1 MVAAASSVM
10 EKRPLIKEGGKKV
23 GKEVKDMLRGEKV
36 ARMEAGLEV
45 AVVFLRTVRDL
56 GAVEVI
62 LGGVGVSIKIIPVG
76 EGVDLLTM
84 EQISKM
90 YVVIIAMNMVE

>member
-1 MVAAASSVM
+1 MM
-10 EKRPLIKEGGKKV
+10 EKRPLIKEKGEKV
-23 GKEVKDMLRGEKV
+23 GKEVKDMLRGERV

-45 AVVFLRTVRDL
+45 AVVFLGTVRDL